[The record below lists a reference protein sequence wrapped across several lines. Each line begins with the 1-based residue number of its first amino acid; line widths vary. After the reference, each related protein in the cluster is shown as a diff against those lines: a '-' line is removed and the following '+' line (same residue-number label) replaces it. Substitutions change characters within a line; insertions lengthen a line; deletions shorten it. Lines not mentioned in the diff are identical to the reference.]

1 MIKSPKGR
9 KFLGYISPIYEQSVI
24 MQAILEAIGT
34 EWDDVDRLTDEVFA
48 QLFPQ
53 TATWGIVYWE
63 MLLKIPV
70 NKGLPIEQRRARVL
84 SKMQTRWPVTKARME
99 QIVRT
104 YSGDKQAYIR
114 QFFNEYRFEVLFNLA
129 QSIDL
134 KTVNEV
140 VSETKPAHLDFSLV
154 MGLRQGEKS
163 IYVGSAMLVGEEITV
178 YPWSVTE
185 LTGTGK
191 VYIATGHSTGVDI
204 TTLYPKGE

>member
-1 MIKSPKGR
+1 MIASAKGKR
-9 KFLGYISPIYEQSVI
+9 FLEYISPIYEQSII
-24 MQAILEAIGT
+24 MQAILEAIGA
-34 EWDDVDRLTDEVFA
+34 EWDDVGRLTDEVFA

-53 TATWGIVYWE
+53 TTTWGITYWE
-63 MLLKIPV
+63 WLLGIPP
-70 NKGLPIEQRRARVL
+70 NDNIPIEQRRARVL
-84 SKMQTRWPVTKARME
+84 VRMQTRWPMTRERME
-99 QIVRT
+99 QLVRT
-104 YSGDKQAYIR
+104 FSKDKRAFIR
-114 QFFNEYRFEVLFNLA
+114 EFFDQYRFEVLFNLA

-154 MGLRQGEKS
+154 MGLRQGEKN

-185 LTGTGK
+185 ITGTGK
-191 VYIATGHSTGVDI
+191 VYIATGHSTGVDV

>member
-1 MIKSPKGR
+1 MINSVKGR
-9 KFLGYISPIYEQSVI
+9 RLFGYISPIYDHAVI
-24 MQAILEAIGT
+24 MQAVMEAIGS
-34 EWDDVDRLTDEVFA
+34 EWDDVDWLIEEVFS

-63 MLLKIPV
+63 RLVGIPR
-70 NKGLPIEQRRARVL
+70 NDSLSIEQRRARVL
-84 SKMQTRWPVTKARME
+84 TRMQTRWPMTKERME
-99 QIVRT
+99 QLVRT
-104 YSGDKQAYIR
+104 FSKDKQAYIR

-140 VSETKPAHLDFSLV
+140 VSEAKPAHLDFSLV